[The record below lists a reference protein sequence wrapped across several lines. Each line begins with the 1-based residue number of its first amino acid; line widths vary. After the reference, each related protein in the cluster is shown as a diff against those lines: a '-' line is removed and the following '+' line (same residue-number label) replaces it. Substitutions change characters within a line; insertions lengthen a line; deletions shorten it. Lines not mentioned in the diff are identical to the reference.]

1 MPSAVI
7 CGWHEAL
14 PEVTEKFNWSEEQID
29 RLSRLRSEFIKLC
42 PAARDD

>member
-7 CGWHEAL
+7 CGWHEVL
-14 PEVTEKFNWSEEQID
+14 PEVAVWSEEQID